1 MGFEKSN
8 LLEKRESTN
17 FASSKEKDAS
27 KLKHL
32 EKTSIA
38 IFIYVSFANLLVKAL
53 GVIGERVLKRWG
65 EPHRKLFN
73 KKNGL
78 KNLLKLVS
86 Y

>member
-1 MGFEKSN
+1 MGFEKSK

-17 FASSKEKDAS
+17 FASPKEKDAS

-38 IFIYVSFANLLVKAL
+38 IFIYVSFVDLLVKAL
-53 GVIGERVLKRWG
+53 GVIGESVLKRWG
-65 EPHRKLFN
+65 EPHRNCLI
-73 KKNGL
+73 KNGL